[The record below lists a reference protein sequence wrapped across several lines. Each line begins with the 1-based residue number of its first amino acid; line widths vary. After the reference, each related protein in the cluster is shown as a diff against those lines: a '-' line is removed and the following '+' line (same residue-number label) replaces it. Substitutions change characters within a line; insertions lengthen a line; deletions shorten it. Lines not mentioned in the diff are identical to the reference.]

1 MKNKLLVISILLII
15 IIIVSYYWLRKQE
28 SSIETYYNTTTNVY
42 IHNLNT
48 DGTVNPI
55 LDATNRVKTRHIE
68 TFKGYNVDIYIGEG
82 IEEINGSKL
91 SQKKGPSFVYC
102 LHTDT
107 STIEIVGDDDNY
119 IIFEDYS
126 IMTNKLYLFRIKLY
140 LPFMNDTIFF

>member
-82 IEEINGSKL
+82 IEEINGFFNQESL
-91 SQKKGPSFVYC
+91 SSTKKK
-102 LHTDT
+102 
-107 STIEIVGDDDNY
+107 Y
-119 IIFEDYS
+119 IRF
-126 IMTNKLYLFRIKLY
+126 TFLQH
-140 LPFMNDTIFF
+140 